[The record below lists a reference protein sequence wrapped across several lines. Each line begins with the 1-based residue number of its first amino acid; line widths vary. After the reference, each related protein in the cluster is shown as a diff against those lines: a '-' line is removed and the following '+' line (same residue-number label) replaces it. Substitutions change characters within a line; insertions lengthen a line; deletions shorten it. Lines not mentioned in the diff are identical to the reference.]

1 MTYRLDALLS
11 AQRALRSRF
20 DDFRH
25 AMQHE
30 NWTALAVALADFER
44 HLRRWTE
51 AEEAALIPAIER
63 AQIPGRNARRELRL
77 EYVQIRELTH
87 YLMQQIDEG
96 IRPNTLAG
104 FVENLDRRLR
114 AHEKEMG
121 KVYYPAADPLLT
133 AEEWKTLEAARPEE

>member
-25 AMQHE
+25 AVDHDNRPAIE
-30 NWTALAVALADFER
+30 VALRDFDR

-51 AEEAALIPAIER
+51 AEEQALIPAIER
-63 AQIPGRNARRELRL
+63 ARIPGRNAGRELRL
-77 EYVQIRELTH
+77 EYVQIRELTRF
-87 YLMQQIDEG
+87 LVQQIDER
-96 IRPNTLAG
+96 IRPATLIG
-104 FVENLDRRLR
+104 YVQNLDRRLR

-121 KVYYPAADPLLT
+121 QVYYPAAETQLT
-133 AEEWKTLEAARPEE
+133 TEEWNVLEMARPEQ